1 MGYSAKWRRGIDGA
15 NGLTVAKRSQSA
27 GDGSDPATLRR
38 RGNGEAMDQPPLSN
52 FATDGEPGMVPPAG
66 PGARATPLRGAVVR
80 PFTFAAL
87 TVAAL
92 FVLPVATVLAN
103 LFASSEGTW
112 AHLAATVLPRYV
124 ANTAWLVLGVG
135 LAVPVI
141 GAGTAW
147 LVTMFRFPGRRL
159 FE

>member
-1 MGYSAKWRRGIDGA
+1 
-15 NGLTVAKRSQSA
+15 
-27 GDGSDPATLRR
+27 
-38 RGNGEAMDQPPLSN
+38 MDQPPLSN
-52 FATDGEPGMVPPAG
+52 FATDSEPGPAAPPG

-124 ANTAWLVLGVG
+124 ANTAWLVL
-135 LAVPVI
+135 
-141 GAGTAW
+141 
-147 LVTMFRFPGRRL
+147 
-159 FE
+159 